1 MESRI
6 ANLLTALY
14 LAQWA
19 LLVAPEDL
27 VAGAEPVAGAEVVA
41 EVASSHPAAPKGI
54 IGASMNSD
62 GHIGSYETGIR
73 SA

>member
-1 MESRI
+1 M
-6 ANLLTALY
+6 
-14 LAQWA
+14 
-19 LLVAPEDL
+19 V
-27 VAGAEPVAGAEVVA
+27 GAEPVVGAEVGE

>member
-27 VAGAEPVAGAEVVA
+27 VAGEEPAAV
-41 EVASSHPAAPKGI
+41 VASSRPAPTKGHHRCI
-54 IGASMNSD
+54 LGMMMKA
-62 GHIGSYETGIR
+62 
-73 SA
+73 

>member
-27 VAGAEPVAGAEVVA
+27 VAGAEVVA